1 MKLNCNNNQLIRIPE
16 EFNNSSSL
24 LLSFE
29 REDDINNVSDFTI
42 FIGDDIIW
50 NGSLNNSIVFPNHKI
65 IMPIGWL
72 VKKYKNE
79 FNNISILLKSEHKIS
94 YYLEFQ

>member
-1 MKLNCNNNQLIRIPE
+1 MKLNCNNNHLIRIPD
-16 EFNNSSSL
+16 EFNNSASL

-29 REDDINNVSDFTI
+29 KEDDINIVNEFTV
-42 FIGDDIIW
+42 FIGDDII
-50 NGSLNNSIVFPNHKI
+50 LNDNLHNSIVFPGYKI
-65 IMPIGWL
+65 ILPIGWL

-79 FNNISILLKSEHKIS
+79 FNNISILLKSDHKIS